1 MLNAP
6 SIPTLDQL
14 LTHYGCS
21 DFFGNRVKKRME
33 KARPAKNVE
42 AARAVC
48 PPRKLKMADEV
59 QLIMIKMINTMITN
73 RKRAGFNMSES

>member
-1 MLNAP
+1 
-6 SIPTLDQL
+6 
-14 LTHYGCS
+14 
-21 DFFGNRVKKRME
+21 ME
-33 KARPAKNVE
+33 NVRPAKKVE
-42 AARAVC
+42 AARPVC

>member
-1 MLNAP
+1 
-6 SIPTLDQL
+6 
-14 LTHYGCS
+14 
-21 DFFGNRVKKRME
+21 ME
-33 KARPAKNVE
+33 NVRPAKKVE